1 MRQPHGLPF
10 TEVVDAMGLRAA
22 EFPRYSRGSTEPPC
36 RQHCELLPVSYPKF
50 PWELRFFYWGYVF
63 ACLLLSSV
71 GLVVQSL
78 CFGLGF
84 SASYMGDELK

>member
-1 MRQPHGLPF
+1 LTPQGFVLPNSPDILGVQPNPH
-10 TEVVDAMGLRAA
+10 A
-22 EFPRYSRGSTEPPC
+22 
-36 RQHCELLPVSYPKF
+36 RQHCELLPVSCPKF
-50 PWELRFFYWGYVF
+50 PWELRFFCWGYVF

-71 GLVVQSL
+71 GLLVRSL